1 MMTNLPKL
9 DFLYF
14 NLEHTEENYLNKRN
28 LYYNKV
34 DWDERHF
41 EDYVKV
47 CSFEELIFLMIYIY
61 KDKYPRSIFDSAI
74 SLDYEK
80 QNLLSHTNKK
90 GRGISENK
98 YIFNNFLRKDVTGM
112 ISQFHSEEYTEDE
125 IIEKY
130 WRGES
135 YMQNLFLE
143 FNKEVPIHII
153 DKALEGKEYTKT
165 EKDGVLLYEVKD
177 SPIASLE
184 VTKNSI
190 KLNINEEKVIL
201 YVMIW

>member
-1 MMTNLPKL
+1 MKKLPKL

-14 NLEHTEENYLNKRN
+14 DFDYTEEIYFNRKN
-28 LYYNKV
+28 LYYDKFYN
-34 DWDERHF
+34 DEEHF
-41 EDYVKV
+41 DNYCKT
-47 CSFEELIFLMIYIY
+47 CSFEELIYLMIYIY
-61 KDKYPRSIFDSAI
+61 KDKYSRTRFTYNI
-74 SLDYEK
+74 SLDSELH
-80 QNLLSHTNKK
+80 NLLTYTNKDK
-90 GRGISENK
+90 RTVSED
-98 YIFNNFLRKDVTGM
+98 IFTYSNFKRNEVSAM
-112 ISQFHSEEYTEDE
+112 EVQYHSEQYSDDE
-125 IIEKY
+125 FIEKY
-130 WRGES
+130 CRSES

-190 KLNINEEKVIL
+190 KLNINEEKIIL